1 MTLAPVLQPQAIA
14 QERIHPQSLPGYI
27 HIKVADLENQIRF
40 FQQAIG
46 LQLNWRKGQSAGVGV
61 SGRDLVRMTQIQN
74 GKRYRGVTGMY
85 HFAILFPNRRELARV
100 VARLFA
106 MRYTNYPT
114 DHIMTKTT
122 YLDDPEGNNI
132 ELYCESPEDG
142 VNVIEGG
149 QFYVRRADGSISD
162 GREALD
168 LDALFSNLDENE
180 RLDLP
185 APAETRLGHFHLYI
199 ANLEETRRF
208 YHELLGFDDMGT
220 AASFR
225 MGMVSAGAYHH
236 HIGYNTWQG
245 EGAPPPPDDALG
257 LLHYAF
263 YLPNAQELERMDGLL
278 EEGGVIF
285 ERRPDGLFMRDPSQ
299 NAFLLTTAELAQSAD
314 PGEIAV
320 AP

>member
-1 MTLAPVLQPQAIA
+1 MATLSLPQPVTISSDRL
-14 QERIHPQSLPGYI
+14 HPESLPGYI
-27 HIKVADLENQIRF
+27 HLKVADLDNQILF
-40 FQQAIG
+40 YQQALG
-46 LQLNWRKGQSAGVGV
+46 LQLNWRKDKSAALGV
-61 SGRDLVRMTQIQN
+61 SGRDLVRMSQVPN

-100 VARLFA
+100 IARLFT
-106 MRYTNYPT
+106 MKYPNYPT

-142 VNVIEGG
+142 VNEINNG

-162 GREALD
+162 GREAMD
-168 LDALFSNLDENE
+168 LDALFSNLTEDD

-185 APAETRLGHFHLYI
+185 APPETRMGHFHLYT
-199 ANLEETRRF
+199 ANLKETLRF
-208 YHELLGFDDMGT
+208 YHDLLGFDDMGT
-220 AASFR
+220 ARGFR

-257 LLHYAF
+257 LLYYTF
-263 YLPNAQELERMDGLL
+263 NLPNTQELERMDGLL
-278 EEGGVIF
+278 EQKGVAF
-285 ERRPDGLFMRDPSQ
+285 ERRPDGLFLRDPSR
-299 NAFLLTTAELAQSAD
+299 NALLLTTAELA
-314 PGEIAV
+314 EMNR
-320 AP
+320 